1 MFTRSGISSKLHS
14 ISHPE
19 QTLRTSPQASP
30 HLLKLWEPP
39 PPLPH
44 PPMRSLEGSAGNQL
58 PPNSTQTKFQQ
69 RLVGAARA
77 HLAIP
82 QPFRTPRLWRPLA
95 ENLSPVRKD
104 WENARPPAASPHL
117 LTSLISS
124 FIQLRRSAVPSG
136 SRGSGV
142 RGSAAGAGRGESHA
156 ASPAGE
162 EAGSRRG
169 RREGRGAVQ
178 SRGADWPWPPMC
190 LCLCGSVCRCQQ
202 APKVCARQRA
212 SAARGPIAEPP
223 RSPDSWPALALVY
236 FRPDVTT
243 GADFKV
249 GTVLRSPW

>member
-1 MFTRSGISSKLHS
+1 MFMRSGISSKLHS

-39 PPLPH
+39 PPRPH
-44 PPMRSLEGSAGNQL
+44 PPMRSLKGSAGSQL
-58 PPNSTQTKFQQ
+58 PPITLHRPSSSP
-69 RLVGAARA
+69 
-77 HLAIP
+77 LAIP
-82 QPFRTPRLWRPLA
+82 QPFRSPRLWRPLA

-104 WENARPPAASPHL
+104 RENARPPAASPHL

-142 RGSAAGAGRGESHA
+142 RGSAVGAGRGESHA

-162 EAGSRRG
+162 EAGSQRG
-169 RREGRGAVQ
+169 RRERRRAVQ

-190 LCLCGSVCRCQQ
+190 LCLCGSVCRCQH

-249 GTVLRSPW
+249 GTILRSPW